1 MENSYRYMGRMDPGL
16 HRERGER
23 SEAEYEVVLLI
34 PTVTV
39 KDFIL

>member
-23 SEAEYEVVLLI
+23 SEAEYEVVLLL
-34 PTVTV
+34 TVTV
-39 KDFIL
+39 KDFIS